1 MKSFNLGHGIL
12 HFPLKL
18 PWAPPG
24 FVNIYLIEDDEG
36 FIMIDCGVNGDEYFD
51 KLKINLQNL
60 NIDFSDINLL
70 IGTHMHSDHIGL
82 SGVLREEGLKFGL
95 YENSEEFIP
104 KYNDWTDRF
113 RLISEFAKKQG
124 APKEFVEDLNS
135 ITTPSTTGKLTTP
148 DVLLKEGKIKDISRN
163 LEVIFTPGHD
173 ISEISI
179 YDPSSKIIFSGDHIL
194 PRITPFIPIHDEET
208 SMLNHYVDS
217 LNKMKSFEHT
227 KIAPGHFEMIDNPQ
241 NRVEQILLH
250 HEKRSEKI
258 INILKDGE
266 LTGWEVTKK
275 LFSRPLDA
283 MNLRLAFQETMAHLK
298 YIESQGKIKQKVSE
312 VNTWSLT

>member
-1 MKSFNLGHGIL
+1 MKNFNLGHGIL

-24 FVNIYLIEDDEG
+24 FVNVYLVEDDNG
-36 FIMIDCGVNGDEYFD
+36 YIMIDCGVNGDEYFNE
-51 KLKINLQNL
+51 LKKNLDSLGIQ
-60 NIDFSDINLL
+60 FSDINLL

-82 SGVLREEGLKFGL
+82 SSVLREKGLKFGL
-95 YENSEEFIP
+95 YKNSIEFIP

-113 RLISEFAKKQG
+113 KLISEYAKKQG
-124 APKEFVEDLNS
+124 APKEFIDDLNS
-135 ITTPSTTGKLTTP
+135 ITTPSTTGKLTSP
-148 DVLLKEGKIKDISRN
+148 DILFDEGKIKNINRN

-179 YDPSSKIIFSGDHIL
+179 YDASSKIIFSGDHIL

-217 LNKMKSFEHT
+217 LKKMNNFEIS
-227 KIAPGHFEMIDNPQ
+227 KFAPGHFEVIDNPQ
-241 NRVEQILLH
+241 KRVNQILLH

-258 INILKDGE
+258 INILKDDE
-266 LTGWEVTKK
+266 LTGWEVTNK
-275 LFSRPLDA
+275 LFSRPLDS

-298 YIESQGKIKQKVSE
+298 YIESQGKIKQNISKVS
-312 VNTWSLT
+312 TWSII

>member
-1 MKSFNLGHGIL
+1 
-12 HFPLKL
+12 
-18 PWAPPG
+18 
-24 FVNIYLIEDDEG
+24 
-36 FIMIDCGVNGDEYFD
+36 
-51 KLKINLQNL
+51 
-60 NIDFSDINLL
+60 
-70 IGTHMHSDHIGL
+70 
-82 SGVLREEGLKFGL
+82 
-95 YENSEEFIP
+95 
-104 KYNDWTDRF
+104 
-113 RLISEFAKKQG
+113 
-124 APKEFVEDLNS
+124 
-135 ITTPSTTGKLTTP
+135 
-148 DVLLKEGKIKDISRN
+148 
-163 LEVIFTPGHD
+163 
-173 ISEISI
+173 
-179 YDPSSKIIFSGDHIL
+179 
-194 PRITPFIPIHDEET
+194 
-208 SMLNHYVDS
+208 MLNHYVDS

-227 KIAPGHFEMIDNPQ
+227 KIAPGHFEMIDDPQ